1 MDRTDI
7 EIGLFAAGM
16 LAATIG
22 VMLAFGFLMKWY

>member
-7 EIGLFAAGM
+7 EIGLFAVGL